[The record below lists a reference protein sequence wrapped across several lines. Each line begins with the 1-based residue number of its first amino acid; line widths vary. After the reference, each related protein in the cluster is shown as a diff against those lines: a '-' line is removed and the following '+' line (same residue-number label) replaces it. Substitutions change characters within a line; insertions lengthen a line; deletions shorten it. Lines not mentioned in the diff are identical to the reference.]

1 MAKFKVGDKVRRSI
15 SFRGEGGWTLG
26 DKVLT
31 VTEVSAFVAEAW
43 LETDDPLGS
52 GFAHRFDLIATHI
65 PRMGDHKAEYRARAN
80 DPATSK
86 AAGKPTRLSL
96 RERVQGI
103 LCHGH
108 SATGTEIAEQLG
120 ARLNSV
126 TPRLAELRRA
136 GKIKDSGQ
144 RRDKQIVWV
153 LA

>member
-1 MAKFKVGDKVRRSI
+1 MEQVKVGDRIRRPVGHDDPAI
-15 SFRGEGGWTLG
+15 R
-26 DKVLT
+26 T
-31 VTEVSAFVAEAW
+31 VTWVAA
-43 LETDDPLGS
+43 S
-52 GFAHRFDLIATHI
+52 GWFNHDGGVECRDYYPSGGCHPEFWEPAPPI
-65 PRMGDHKAEYRARAN
+65 PRIEDHKAEYRARAN

-103 LCHGH
+103 LCLGH
-108 SATGTEIAEQLG
+108 TATGTEIAEQLG